1 MPPPVGAPPSP
12 NTNSPVPSVPPPP
25 VALPGVAIN
34 RLLNF
39 PLRLSTVSPIV
50 LNSAATILC
59 SSWYFVM
66 PDKSNK
72 SKPNAFCKL
81 SNLPKTK
88 VTPCITEFFIF
99 IQMFLN
105 LSLNACQLS

>member
-72 SKPNAFCKL
+72 SNPNAFCKL